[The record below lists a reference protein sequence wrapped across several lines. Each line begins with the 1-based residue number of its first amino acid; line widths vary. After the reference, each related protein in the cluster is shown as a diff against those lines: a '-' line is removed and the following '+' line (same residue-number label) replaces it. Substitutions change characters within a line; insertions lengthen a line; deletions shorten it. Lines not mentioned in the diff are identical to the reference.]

1 MKAVDILK
9 EEGKKAGIEAIEKA
23 LSEVLELLE
32 AAAPRLANEA
42 DEQAAKIVGSGLVM
56 ILPVLKPALLKVIDL
71 DKDNQIG

>member
-71 DKDNQIG
+71 DKDGQIG

>member
-9 EEGKKAGIEAIEKA
+9 EEGKKAGVEAIEKA

-71 DKDNQIG
+71 DKDGIVG

>member
-9 EEGKKAGIEAIEKA
+9 EEGKKAGVEAIEKA

-42 DEQAAKIVGSGLVM
+42 DEQAAKIVGSGLIM

-71 DKDNQIG
+71 DKDGTVG